1 MEKKKKKSILS
12 CINGYKFST
21 IMSPITVALEV
32 VMEILIPLVMSDII
46 NIIDFNNKHEA
57 GATLKLT
64 LLKFLSDVPSQKA
77 AIIAGFILIGFA
89 ILSLG
94 FGVLS
99 GIFSAKASCGFAKN
113 LRKEIYYSIQN
124 FSFANIDKFSTSSL
138 ITRTTTDVTNVQM
151 SFQMVIRIAVRAP
164 FMLIFAFIMSI
175 VISPKISMIFVVV
188 VPVLALALFF
198 IMTKAH
204 PNFKKMFAKYD
215 DLNTVVQEN
224 VASAR
229 TVKAFVREDFET
241 KKFKHSSEE
250 IYKYS
255 VKAEGWLAFN
265 NPFMQAAVYVCFMFV
280 SFMGA
285 KLCAPYTSTFT
296 TGDLNALFTYI
307 MQILMSLMMLSMIIV
322 MITMSKASVERISAV
337 INEEPT
343 IKNCENPVYTVNDG
357 SIVFDHVDFSYED
370 SENKLVLSDINLNI
384 KSGMTVGI
392 VGGTGSAKST
402 LVNLIPRL
410 YDITSGSLK
419 VGGVEVKDYDIK
431 TLRDEVSVVL
441 QKNVLFTGTIASNL
455 RWGNEFATEEEIE
468 HASKL
473 AQADEFVS
481 RFPDKYNSHIEQGG
495 ANVSGGQRQRLCI
508 ARALMKHPKILI
520 LDDSTSAVDTKTD
533 ALIRKA
539 FREEIPDTTKIII
552 AQRISSVEDADM
564 IIVLDDGKMVGK
576 GTHKELMKNCEVYKQ
591 IASSQMS
598 EAELAASLNEEVD
611 KDE

>member
-113 LRKEIYYSIQN
+113 LRKEIYYSIQD

-204 PNFKKMFAKYD
+204 PNFKKMFVKYD

-224 VASAR
+224 VAGAR

-455 RWGNEFATEEEIE
+455 RWGNEFATEGEIE

-564 IIVLDDGKMVGK
+564 IIVLDDGHISGV
-576 GTHKELMKNCEVYKQ
+576 GTHKELLKSNEIYKEVYT
-591 IASSQMS
+591 SQVKGAGS
-598 EAELAASLNEEVD
+598 HEE
-611 KDE
+611 

>member
-113 LRKEIYYSIQN
+113 LRKEIYYSIQD

-224 VASAR
+224 VAGAR

-564 IIVLDDGKMVGK
+564 IIVLDDGHTSGV
-576 GTHKELMKNCEVYKQ
+576 GTHKELLKSNEIYKEVYT
-591 IASSQMS
+591 SQVKGAGS
-598 EAELAASLNEEVD
+598 HEE
-611 KDE
+611 

>member
-224 VASAR
+224 VAGAR

-539 FREEIPDTTKIII
+539 FREDIPDTTKIII

-564 IIVLDDGKMVGK
+564 IIVLDDGHISGV
-576 GTHKELMKNCEVYKQ
+576 GTHKELLKSNEIYKEVYT
-591 IASSQMS
+591 SQVKGAGS
-598 EAELAASLNEEVD
+598 HEE
-611 KDE
+611 

>member
-64 LLKFLSDVPSQKA
+64 LLKFLSDFPSQKA

-113 LRKEIYYSIQN
+113 LRKEIYYSIQD

-224 VASAR
+224 VAGAR
-229 TVKAFVREDFET
+229 TVKAFVREDFEI

-564 IIVLDDGKMVGK
+564 IIVLDDGHISGV
-576 GTHKELMKNCEVYKQ
+576 GTHKELLKSNEIYKEVYT
-591 IASSQMS
+591 SQVKGAGS
-598 EAELAASLNEEVD
+598 HEE
-611 KDE
+611 

>member
-12 CINGYKFST
+12 CINSYKFST

-113 LRKEIYYSIQN
+113 LRKEIYYSIQD

-224 VASAR
+224 VAGAR

-564 IIVLDDGKMVGK
+564 IIVLDDGHISGV
-576 GTHKELMKNCEVYKQ
+576 GTHEELLKSNEIYKEVYT
-591 IASSQMS
+591 SQVKGAGS
-598 EAELAASLNEEVD
+598 HEE
-611 KDE
+611 

>member
-77 AIIAGFILIGFA
+77 AIIAGFILIVFA

-113 LRKEIYYSIQN
+113 LRKEIYYSIQD

-224 VASAR
+224 VAGAR

-564 IIVLDDGKMVGK
+564 IIVLDDGHISGV
-576 GTHKELMKNCEVYKQ
+576 GTHKELLKSNEIYKEVYT
-591 IASSQMS
+591 SQVKGAGS
-598 EAELAASLNEEVD
+598 HEE
-611 KDE
+611 

>member
-224 VASAR
+224 VAGAR

-296 TGDLNALFTYI
+296 TGDLNVLFTYI

-564 IIVLDDGKMVGK
+564 IIVLDDGHISGV
-576 GTHKELMKNCEVYKQ
+576 GTHEELLKSNEIYKEVYT
-591 IASSQMS
+591 SQVKG
-598 EAELAASLNEEVD
+598 AGTHEE
-611 KDE
+611 

>member
-1 MEKKKKKSILS
+1 MKKKKKKSILS

-113 LRKEIYYSIQN
+113 LRKEIYYSIQD

-224 VASAR
+224 VAGAR

-265 NPFMQAAVYVCFMFV
+265 NPFIQAAVYVCFMFV

-564 IIVLDDGKMVGK
+564 IIVLDDGHISGV
-576 GTHKELMKNCEVYKQ
+576 GTHEELLKSNEIYKEVYT
-591 IASSQMS
+591 SQVKGAGS
-598 EAELAASLNEEVD
+598 HEE
-611 KDE
+611 

>member
-46 NIIDFNNKHEA
+46 NIIDFNNNHEA

-224 VASAR
+224 VAGAR

-564 IIVLDDGKMVGK
+564 IIVLDDGHISGV
-576 GTHKELMKNCEVYKQ
+576 GTHEELLKSNEIYKEVYT
-591 IASSQMS
+591 SQVKGAGS
-598 EAELAASLNEEVD
+598 HEE
-611 KDE
+611 

>member
-164 FMLIFAFIMSI
+164 FTLIFAFIMSI

-224 VASAR
+224 VAGAR

-564 IIVLDDGKMVGK
+564 IIVLDDGHISGV
-576 GTHKELMKNCEVYKQ
+576 GTHKELLKSNEIYKEVYT
-591 IASSQMS
+591 SQVKGAGS
-598 EAELAASLNEEVD
+598 HEE
-611 KDE
+611 

>member
-1 MEKKKKKSILS
+1 MEKKKKKSIFS

-224 VASAR
+224 VAGAR

-564 IIVLDDGKMVGK
+564 IIVLDDGHISGV
-576 GTHKELMKNCEVYKQ
+576 GTHKELLKSNEIYKEVYT
-591 IASSQMS
+591 SQVKGAGS
-598 EAELAASLNEEVD
+598 HEE
-611 KDE
+611 

>member
-77 AIIAGFILIGFA
+77 AIIAGLILIGFA

-113 LRKEIYYSIQN
+113 LRKEIYYSIQD

-224 VASAR
+224 VAGAR

-265 NPFMQAAVYVCFMFV
+265 NPFIQAAVYVCFMFV

-564 IIVLDDGKMVGK
+564 IIVLDDGHISGV
-576 GTHKELMKNCEVYKQ
+576 GTHEELLKSNEIYKEVYT
-591 IASSQMS
+591 SQVKGAGS
-598 EAELAASLNEEVD
+598 HEE
-611 KDE
+611 

>member
-224 VASAR
+224 VAGAR

-296 TGDLNALFTYI
+296 TGDLNVLFTYI

-564 IIVLDDGKMVGK
+564 IIVLDDGHISGV
-576 GTHKELMKNCEVYKQ
+576 GTHKELLKSNEIYKEVYT
-591 IASSQMS
+591 SQVKGAGS
-598 EAELAASLNEEVD
+598 HEE
-611 KDE
+611 

>member
-1 MEKKKKKSILS
+1 MKKKKKKSILS
-12 CINGYKFST
+12 CINGYKFPT
-21 IMSPITVALEV
+21 VMSPITVALEV

-113 LRKEIYYSIQN
+113 LRKEIYYSIQD

-224 VASAR
+224 VAGAR

-441 QKNVLFTGTIASNL
+441 QKNVLFTGTIVSNL

-564 IIVLDDGKMVGK
+564 IIVLDDGHISGV
-576 GTHKELMKNCEVYKQ
+576 GTHEELLKSNEIYKEVYT
-591 IASSQMS
+591 SQVKGAGS
-598 EAELAASLNEEVD
+598 HEE
-611 KDE
+611 

>member
-113 LRKEIYYSIQN
+113 LRKEIYYSIQD

-224 VASAR
+224 VAGAR

-539 FREEIPDTTKIII
+539 FREEIPNTTKIII

-564 IIVLDDGKMVGK
+564 IIVLDDGHISGV
-576 GTHKELMKNCEVYKQ
+576 GTHEELLKSNEIYKEVYT
-591 IASSQMS
+591 SQVKGAGS
-598 EAELAASLNEEVD
+598 HEE
-611 KDE
+611 

>member
-224 VASAR
+224 VAGAR

-296 TGDLNALFTYI
+296 TGDLNTLFTYI
-307 MQILMSLMMLSMIIV
+307 MQILMCLMMLSMIIV

-564 IIVLDDGKMVGK
+564 IIVLDDGHISGV
-576 GTHKELMKNCEVYKQ
+576 GTHEELLKSNEIYKEVYT
-591 IASSQMS
+591 SQVKGAGS
-598 EAELAASLNEEVD
+598 HEE
-611 KDE
+611 

>member
-113 LRKEIYYSIQN
+113 LRKEIYYSIQD

-224 VASAR
+224 VAGAR

-337 INEEPT
+337 INEEST

-564 IIVLDDGKMVGK
+564 IIVLDDGHISGV
-576 GTHKELMKNCEVYKQ
+576 GTHEELLKSNEIYKEVYT
-591 IASSQMS
+591 SQVKGAGS
-598 EAELAASLNEEVD
+598 HEE
-611 KDE
+611 

>member
-32 VMEILIPLVMSDII
+32 AMEILIPLVMSDII

-113 LRKEIYYSIQN
+113 LRKEIYYSIQD

-224 VASAR
+224 VAGAR

-564 IIVLDDGKMVGK
+564 IIVLDDGHISGV
-576 GTHKELMKNCEVYKQ
+576 GTHKELLKSNEIYKEVYT
-591 IASSQMS
+591 SQVKGAGS
-598 EAELAASLNEEVD
+598 HEE
-611 KDE
+611 

>member
-113 LRKEIYYSIQN
+113 LRKEIYYSIQD

-224 VASAR
+224 VAGAR

-431 TLRDEVSVVL
+431 TLRDKVSVVL

-564 IIVLDDGKMVGK
+564 IIVLDDGHISGV
-576 GTHKELMKNCEVYKQ
+576 GTHKELLKSNEIYKEVYT
-591 IASSQMS
+591 SQVKGAGS
-598 EAELAASLNEEVD
+598 HEE
-611 KDE
+611 

>member
-113 LRKEIYYSIQN
+113 LRKEIYYSIQD

-224 VASAR
+224 VAGAR

-468 HASKL
+468 HASRL

-564 IIVLDDGKMVGK
+564 IIVLDDGHISGV
-576 GTHKELMKNCEVYKQ
+576 GTHKELLKSNEIYKEVYT
-591 IASSQMS
+591 SQVKGAGS
-598 EAELAASLNEEVD
+598 HEE
-611 KDE
+611 

>member
-113 LRKEIYYSIQN
+113 LRKEIYYSIQD

-224 VASAR
+224 VAGAR

-552 AQRISSVEDADM
+552 AQRIASVEDADM
-564 IIVLDDGKMVGK
+564 IIVLDDGHISGV
-576 GTHKELMKNCEVYKQ
+576 GTHKELLKSNEIYKEVYT
-591 IASSQMS
+591 SQVKGAGS
-598 EAELAASLNEEVD
+598 HEE
-611 KDE
+611 

>member
-1 MEKKKKKSILS
+1 MENKKKKSILS

-224 VASAR
+224 VAGAR

-564 IIVLDDGKMVGK
+564 IIVLDDGHISGV
-576 GTHKELMKNCEVYKQ
+576 GTHKELLKSNEIYKEVYT
-591 IASSQMS
+591 SQVKGAGS
-598 EAELAASLNEEVD
+598 HEE
-611 KDE
+611 

>member
-77 AIIAGFILIGFA
+77 AIITGFILIGFA

-113 LRKEIYYSIQN
+113 LRKEIYYSIQD

-224 VASAR
+224 VAGAR

-410 YDITSGSLK
+410 YDITSGSLN

-564 IIVLDDGKMVGK
+564 IIVLDDGHISGV
-576 GTHKELMKNCEVYKQ
+576 GTHEELLKSNEIYKEVYT
-591 IASSQMS
+591 SQVKGAGS
-598 EAELAASLNEEVD
+598 HEE
-611 KDE
+611 

>member
-21 IMSPITVALEV
+21 IMSPITVALEI

-113 LRKEIYYSIQN
+113 LRKEIYYSIQD

-224 VASAR
+224 VAGAR

-564 IIVLDDGKMVGK
+564 IIVLDDGHISGV
-576 GTHKELMKNCEVYKQ
+576 GTHEELLKSNEIYKEVYT
-591 IASSQMS
+591 SQVKGAGS
-598 EAELAASLNEEVD
+598 HEE
-611 KDE
+611 

>member
-12 CINGYKFST
+12 CINGYKFPT

-113 LRKEIYYSIQN
+113 LRKEIYYSIQD

-224 VASAR
+224 VAGAR

-520 LDDSTSAVDTKTD
+520 FDDSTSAVDTKTD

-564 IIVLDDGKMVGK
+564 IIVLDDGHISGV
-576 GTHKELMKNCEVYKQ
+576 GTHEELLKSNEIYKEVYT
-591 IASSQMS
+591 SQVKGAGS
-598 EAELAASLNEEVD
+598 HEE
-611 KDE
+611 

>member
-64 LLKFLSDVPSQKA
+64 LLKFLSNVPSQKA

-113 LRKEIYYSIQN
+113 LRKEIYYSIQD

-224 VASAR
+224 VAGAR

-564 IIVLDDGKMVGK
+564 IIVLDDGHISGV
-576 GTHKELMKNCEVYKQ
+576 GTHEELLKSNEIYKEVYT
-591 IASSQMS
+591 SQVKGAGS
-598 EAELAASLNEEVD
+598 HEE
-611 KDE
+611 

>member
-113 LRKEIYYSIQN
+113 LRKEIYYSIQD

-204 PNFKKMFAKYD
+204 PNFKKMFTKYD

-224 VASAR
+224 VAGAR

-564 IIVLDDGKMVGK
+564 IIVLDDGHISGV
-576 GTHKELMKNCEVYKQ
+576 GTHKELLKSNEIYKEVYT
-591 IASSQMS
+591 SQVKGAGS
-598 EAELAASLNEEVD
+598 HEE
-611 KDE
+611 

>member
-77 AIIAGFILIGFA
+77 AIIAGLILIGFA

-113 LRKEIYYSIQN
+113 LRKEIYYSIQD

-224 VASAR
+224 VAGAR

-468 HASKL
+468 HASKF

-564 IIVLDDGKMVGK
+564 IIVLDDGHISGV
-576 GTHKELMKNCEVYKQ
+576 GTHEELLKSNEIYKEVYT
-591 IASSQMS
+591 SQVKGAGS
-598 EAELAASLNEEVD
+598 HEE
-611 KDE
+611 

>member
-224 VASAR
+224 VAGAR

-402 LVNLIPRL
+402 LFNLIPRL

-564 IIVLDDGKMVGK
+564 IIVLDDGHISGV
-576 GTHKELMKNCEVYKQ
+576 GTHKELLKSNEIYKEVYT
-591 IASSQMS
+591 SQVKGAGS
-598 EAELAASLNEEVD
+598 HEE
-611 KDE
+611 

>member
-113 LRKEIYYSIQN
+113 LRKEIYYSIQD

-224 VASAR
+224 VAGAR

-307 MQILMSLMMLSMIIV
+307 MQILMCLMMLSMIIV

-468 HASKL
+468 HASRL

-564 IIVLDDGKMVGK
+564 IIVLDDGHISGV
-576 GTHKELMKNCEVYKQ
+576 GTHKELLKSNEIYKEVYT
-591 IASSQMS
+591 SQVKGAGS
-598 EAELAASLNEEVD
+598 HEE
-611 KDE
+611 

>member
-113 LRKEIYYSIQN
+113 LRKEIYYSIQD

-224 VASAR
+224 VAGAR

-552 AQRISSVEDADM
+552 AQRISSLEDADM
-564 IIVLDDGKMVGK
+564 IIVLDDGHISGV
-576 GTHKELMKNCEVYKQ
+576 GTHKELLKSNEIYKEVYT
-591 IASSQMS
+591 SQVKGAGS
-598 EAELAASLNEEVD
+598 HEE
-611 KDE
+611 

>member
-12 CINGYKFST
+12 CINGYKSST

-113 LRKEIYYSIQN
+113 LRKEIYYSIQD

-224 VASAR
+224 VAGAR

-468 HASKL
+468 HSSKL

-564 IIVLDDGKMVGK
+564 IIVLDDGHISGV
-576 GTHKELMKNCEVYKQ
+576 GTHEELLKSNEIYKEVYT
-591 IASSQMS
+591 SQVKGAGS
-598 EAELAASLNEEVD
+598 HEE
-611 KDE
+611 

>member
-224 VASAR
+224 VAGAR

-241 KKFKHSSEE
+241 KKFKYSSEE

-564 IIVLDDGKMVGK
+564 IIVLDDGHISGV
-576 GTHKELMKNCEVYKQ
+576 GTHKELLKSNEIYKEVYT
-591 IASSQMS
+591 SQVKGAGS
-598 EAELAASLNEEVD
+598 HEE
-611 KDE
+611 

>member
-113 LRKEIYYSIQN
+113 LRKEIYYSIQD

-224 VASAR
+224 VAGAR

-322 MITMSKASVERISAV
+322 MITMSKASAERISAV

-564 IIVLDDGKMVGK
+564 IIVLDDGHISGV
-576 GTHKELMKNCEVYKQ
+576 GTHKELLKSNEIYKEVYT
-591 IASSQMS
+591 SQVKGAGS
-598 EAELAASLNEEVD
+598 HEE
-611 KDE
+611 

>member
-113 LRKEIYYSIQN
+113 LRKEIYYSIQD

-224 VASAR
+224 VAGAR

-343 IKNCENPVYTVNDG
+343 IKNCENPVYTGNDG

-564 IIVLDDGKMVGK
+564 IIVLDDGHISGV
-576 GTHKELMKNCEVYKQ
+576 GTHKELLKSNEIYKEVYT
-591 IASSQMS
+591 SQVKGAGS
-598 EAELAASLNEEVD
+598 HEE
-611 KDE
+611 

>member
-64 LLKFLSDVPSQKA
+64 LLKVLSDVPSQKA

-113 LRKEIYYSIQN
+113 LRKEIYYSIQD

-224 VASAR
+224 VAGAR

-564 IIVLDDGKMVGK
+564 IIVLDDGHISGV
-576 GTHKELMKNCEVYKQ
+576 GTHEELLKSNEIYKEVYT
-591 IASSQMS
+591 SQVKGAGS
-598 EAELAASLNEEVD
+598 HEE
-611 KDE
+611 

>member
-113 LRKEIYYSIQN
+113 LRKEIYYSIQD

-224 VASAR
+224 VAGAR

-392 VGGTGSAKST
+392 VGGTDSAKST

-564 IIVLDDGKMVGK
+564 IIVLDDGHISGV
-576 GTHKELMKNCEVYKQ
+576 GTHKELLKSNEIYKEVYT
-591 IASSQMS
+591 SQVKGAGS
-598 EAELAASLNEEVD
+598 HEE
-611 KDE
+611 

>member
-113 LRKEIYYSIQN
+113 LRKEIYYSIQD

-224 VASAR
+224 VAGAR

-265 NPFMQAAVYVCFMFV
+265 NPFMQAAVYVCFIFV

-564 IIVLDDGKMVGK
+564 IIVLDDGHISGV
-576 GTHKELMKNCEVYKQ
+576 GTHKELLKSNEIYKEVYT
-591 IASSQMS
+591 SQVKGAGS
-598 EAELAASLNEEVD
+598 HEE
-611 KDE
+611 

>member
-113 LRKEIYYSIQN
+113 LRKEIYYSIQD

-138 ITRTTTDVTNVQM
+138 ITRTTTDVTNFQM

-224 VASAR
+224 VAGAR

-564 IIVLDDGKMVGK
+564 IIVLDDGHISGV
-576 GTHKELMKNCEVYKQ
+576 GTHEELLKSNEIYKEVYT
-591 IASSQMS
+591 SQVKGAGS
-598 EAELAASLNEEVD
+598 HEE
-611 KDE
+611 